1 MYLMDMRITYFLC
14 IFRNP
19 PMKTDEKTL
28 TVVFHA
34 ILSDNFPM
42 GKDSKLVIR
51 GDEPIFD
58 GWNKH
63 GIHVQF
69 VQ

>member
-1 MYLMDMRITYFLC
+1 
-14 IFRNP
+14 
-19 PMKTDEKTL
+19 MKNEERTI

-34 ILSDNFPM
+34 ILSDKFAM
-42 GKDSKLVIR
+42 GNDSKLVIR
-51 GDEPIFD
+51 GDEPIFG

-69 VQ
+69 EQLVLIVQTYIL